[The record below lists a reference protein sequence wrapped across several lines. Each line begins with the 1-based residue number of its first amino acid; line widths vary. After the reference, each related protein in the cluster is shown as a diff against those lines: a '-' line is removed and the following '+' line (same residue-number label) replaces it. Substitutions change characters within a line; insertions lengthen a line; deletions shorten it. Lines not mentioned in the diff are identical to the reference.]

1 MGVQSLSAR
10 WGVLIG
16 IGLLAFLLGIVL
28 CVGDSQGKEIQRSA
42 MAGIAALSAIPNL
55 FFFFWA
61 LRKNQDTMAY
71 GILLG
76 SILWALFTFGVKLF
90 G

>member
-1 MGVQSLSAR
+1 MGFLKPSPR

-16 IGLLAFLLGIVL
+16 IGLPAFLLGIVL
-28 CVGDSQGKEIQRSA
+28 FVFDSQGKEIQRTA
-42 MAGIAALSAIPNL
+42 LAGIAALSAIPNL

-90 G
+90 R